1 MEADAR
7 PIEQTE
13 FGIKKGEIG
22 VIAPGRQR
30 RIGDCAFAVTTRLNV
45 DTTADPSSPTSQ
57 TITFNGTWP
66 HQNQFLTWCQHLAPG
81 EAALLIIAGIVYLLW
96 GYAIFKVLIMLNAA
110 VVGAVIGSIIG
121 QSGDQQM
128 LGAAIGAVGMGA
140 LAWPLMKHAVAFM
153 GGIYGFILGGSLWQS
168 ANLDPRFFWAGA
180 LLGLIAF
187 GLISFIVFR
196 GSVMMYTS
204 LQGAS
209 MIVVGVL
216 GLLFK
221 YKDMTPR
228 VVHHMTLQPML
239 LPALIL
245 VPALIGIIYQQHT
258 AKSSEK

>member
-1 MEADAR
+1 M
-7 PIEQTE
+7 
-13 FGIKKGEIG
+13 
-22 VIAPGRQR
+22 
-30 RIGDCAFAVTTRLNV
+30 RLNV
-45 DTTADPSSPTSQ
+45 DTTAAASSSSQ
-57 TITFNGTWP
+57 TTTFAGSWP

-96 GYAIFKVLIMLNAA
+96 GYAIFKILIMMNAA

-121 QSGDQQM
+121 QSGDQQI
-128 LGAAIGAVGMGA
+128 LGAAIGAIGLGA

-168 ANLDPRFFWAGA
+168 ADLDPKFFWAGA

-196 GSVMMYTS
+196 GSVMLYTS

-216 GLLFK
+216 GLIFK
-221 YKDMTPR
+221 YQDMTPS
-228 VVHHMTLQPML
+228 VVHRMTVQPML

-245 VPALIGIIYQQHT
+245 VPALIGIIFQQHN
-258 AKSSEK
+258 APSGSEK